1 MLGKS
6 QERKGDLRNASVL
19 EVIIAVI
26 IVLVIFI
33 YSNDL
38 DFADQVDAFQDR
50 IASLI
55 KERDAFSKDLKSK
68 ISENRKLEQTNKKL
82 QEENEFL
89 RQFVSADGE
98 DGANLLA
105 LQKYVTELED
115 KVNIGED
122 QLAAARSALQASGK
136 GGIDKPFCR
145 LPVAEASLRQT
156 HRFLGRVSWTDEGI
170 VFSISD
176 KLVPAEAR
184 LIPGVSELE
193 LYSPLSYAE
202 FESSARLT
210 YSDSRAKDPECRY
223 FVEIMRDPKV
233 DAPSSFLLLVERFF
247 YKRIRAL

>member
-6 QERKGDLRNASVL
+6 QERKVDLRNASVL

-33 YSNDL
+33 YGNDL

-50 IASLI
+50 IAMLI
-55 KERDAFSKDLKSK
+55 KERDGLSKDLKSK
-68 ISENRKLEQTNKKL
+68 ISENRALKKSNREL
-82 QEENEFL
+82 REENDFL
-89 RQFVSADGE
+89 RQFVSADSE
-98 DGANLLA
+98 DGSELLA
-105 LQKYVTELED
+105 LQKYITELED
-115 KVNIGED
+115 KVSILEE
-122 QLAAARSALQASGK
+122 QLAAARSALQNSGK

-145 LPVAEASLRQT
+145 LPVADNSLRQI
-156 HRFLGRVSWTDEGI
+156 HRFLGQVSWTDEGI
-170 VFSISD
+170 IFSISD

-193 LYSPLSYAE
+193 LYSPLSYAD

-247 YKRIRAL
+247 YKRIRSL